1 MKNLLN
7 KKKSISQL
15 QYNWLTGR
23 AIFNIGTEENV
34 THLFNIYLDLLLSNL
49 LWETDRAQYEH

>member
-7 KKKSISQL
+7 TKKSISQL

-23 AIFNIGTEENV
+23 AIFNISTEENV
-34 THLFNIYLDLLLSNL
+34 IQLFNIYLDLLLSNL
-49 LWETDRAQYEH
+49 LLDTDLPQWEH